1 MQSFRV
7 LCPRSLSRPVRSAAM
22 SSAPFP
28 KHFLSTDQ
36 LTPGQFQ
43 GLLDLAADFKKSNIN
58 TDLLHGES
66 LLMIFQKR
74 STRTRISTEIGMQRL
89 GGRAL
94 FLSSDDIQLGVNESL
109 KDSAHVMS
117 RFGSAILARVYGHA
131 SVLELAQ
138 ESSVPVINALS
149 DKYHPLQ
156 ALADYLTVQVRF
168 YFMLSHEH
176 FGSLKGLT
184 LAWVGDGNN
193 VLHDYMLAAPLVGAN
208 IQIATPEGYNAAPD
222 VIAKCQKLAKAA
234 GTRVVLTSDP
244 IEAVKGAHVIATD
257 TWVSMGQEE
266 EAKKRIADFDGYQ
279 VTKKMLE
286 HAAPNHI
293 FLHCLPRHKEE
304 VDDEVF
310 YGKTS
315 KVWDEAENR
324 MWTVM
329 AVLAKVLGKKAPI
342 REKAGVGFSRTMG
355 DEIPCLYT
363 KHKTQKKKTWHDG
376 KLLRL
381 STKLTLYDE
390 DGKSLDSKPCIDA
403 DWHRE
408 FPMFDFPK

>member
-1 MQSFRV
+1 MLPARFLR
-7 LCPRSLSRPVRSAAM
+7 PRTLVRHAASM
-22 SSAPFP
+22 STSFP

-36 LTPGQFQ
+36 LNAEQFQ
-43 GLLDLAADFKKSNIN
+43 GLLDTAAAFKKAKIN
-58 TDLLHGES
+58 TDLLVGET

-117 RFGSAILARVYGHA
+117 RFGSALLARVYGHS
-131 SVLELAQ
+131 SVMELAK
-138 ESSVPVINALS
+138 EASVPVINALS

-156 ALADYLTVQVRF
+156 ALADYLTIQ
-168 YFMLSHEH
+168 EH
-176 FGSLKGLT
+176 FGSAKGLT
-184 LAWVGDGNN
+184 MCWVGDGNN

-208 IQIATPEGYNAAPD
+208 IRIATPDGYGPAPD
-222 VIAKCQKLAKAA
+222 VVVKAQKLAKAA
-234 GTRVVLTSDP
+234 GTSVFLTSDP
-244 IEAVKGAHVIATD
+244 VEAVKGANVIATD

-266 EAKKRIADFDGYQ
+266 ESKKRVDDFDGYQ
-279 VTKKMLE
+279 VTNKMLE
-286 HAAPNHI
+286 HAASDHI

-310 YGKTS
+310 YGKRS

-329 AVLAKVLGKKAPI
+329 AVLAKLLEKK
-342 REKAGVGFSRTMG
+342 
-355 DEIPCLYT
+355 
-363 KHKTQKKKTWHDG
+363 
-376 KLLRL
+376 
-381 STKLTLYDE
+381 
-390 DGKSLDSKPCIDA
+390 
-403 DWHRE
+403 
-408 FPMFDFPK
+408 

>member
-1 MQSFRV
+1 MQPFRAF
-7 LCPRSLSRPVRSAAM
+7 RHTSRAM
-22 SSAPFP
+22 STFP

-36 LTPGQFQ
+36 LTPAQFQ
-43 GLLDLAADFKKSNIN
+43 GLINTAAEFKKHNIN
-58 TDLLHGES
+58 TDLLTNET

-74 STRTRISTEIGMQRL
+74 STRTRLSTEIGMQRL

-117 RFGSAILARVYGHA
+117 RFGSALLARVYGHA
-131 SVLELAQ
+131 SVVELAK
-138 ESSVPVINALS
+138 EASVPVINALS

-156 ALADYLTVQVRF
+156 ALADYLTVQ
-168 YFMLSHEH
+168 EH
-176 FGSLKGLT
+176 FGSVKGLT

-193 VLHDYMLAAPLVGAN
+193 VLHDYMLAAPLMGAN
-208 IQIATPEGYNAAPD
+208 IRIATPSGYDAAPD

-234 GTRVVLTSDP
+234 GTSVFLTTDP
-244 IEAVKGAHVIATD
+244 VEAVKGAHVIATD

-266 EAKKRIADFDGYQ
+266 EAKQRIADFDGYQ
-279 VTKKMLE
+279 VTKKMLA
-286 HAAPNHI
+286 HAASDHI

-310 YGKTS
+310 YGERS

-329 AVLAKVLGKKAPI
+329 AVLAKLLEKK
-342 REKAGVGFSRTMG
+342 
-355 DEIPCLYT
+355 
-363 KHKTQKKKTWHDG
+363 
-376 KLLRL
+376 
-381 STKLTLYDE
+381 
-390 DGKSLDSKPCIDA
+390 
-403 DWHRE
+403 
-408 FPMFDFPK
+408 